1 MQQLLICSDN
11 RQLDLVDRHGSV
23 KHCVV
28 RIAVYHICILV
39 YVYLVVCS
47 ITIDAAAPLLILNL
61 YLLFIICIARDKV
74 SHKTLCEKE
83 KRHYNSRRL

>member
-23 KHCVV
+23 KHSIV

-39 YVYLVVCS
+39 YIYIWWCAV
-47 ITIDAAAPLLILNL
+47 LL
-61 YLLFIICIARDKV
+61 
-74 SHKTLCEKE
+74 
-83 KRHYNSRRL
+83 